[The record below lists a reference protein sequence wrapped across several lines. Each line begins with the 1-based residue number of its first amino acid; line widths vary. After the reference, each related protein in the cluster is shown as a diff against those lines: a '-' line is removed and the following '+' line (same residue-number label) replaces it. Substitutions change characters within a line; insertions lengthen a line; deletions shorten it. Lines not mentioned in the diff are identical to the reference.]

1 MDQMLW
7 LVDANKFGEAVY
19 KLSSDSTLT
28 INFGIEMYRAKIL
41 LGAKVCVPLLM
52 LCLSGCIAVVVG
64 AVVDTTIEVAKVPFK
79 VAGAAVDV
87 IVPDDNEDN

>member
-1 MDQMLW
+1 MLW